1 MPEEYRIRVPEPI
14 AERLRKCSEKAGLRV
29 EDLIM
34 RAIIKV
40 IEEFSGE

>member
-1 MPEEYRIRVPEPI
+1 MPEEYRIVVPDQI
-14 AERLRKCSEKAGLRV
+14 AIRLRKCSEKTGIRI

-40 IEEFSGE
+40 IEEFSG